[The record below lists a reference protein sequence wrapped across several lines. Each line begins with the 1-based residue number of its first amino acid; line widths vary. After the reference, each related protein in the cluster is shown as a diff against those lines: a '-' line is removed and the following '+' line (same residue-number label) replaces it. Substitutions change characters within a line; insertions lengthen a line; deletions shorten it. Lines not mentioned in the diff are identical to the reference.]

1 MDFWREI
8 FMALSR
14 NKLRTFLTGFAISW
28 GIFILIVLLA
38 AGNGVMNGISSEF
51 SDQSKNVYSLYSG
64 ETSIPFKGHGINR
77 NIWFTDKDIRFLE
90 TEAKN
95 VDQVSPYI
103 YTGGFATFGEKSQ
116 NVTVIGVRP
125 IYRFISNIDMVEGR
139 FLNERDEQYNEKV
152 IVIDESTQ
160 ERLFGEGN
168 SGIGQF
174 IIINNIAYKVVGVT
188 ESPMRSEGGEAYVP
202 FSTLKKI
209 TNQSDYWML
218 KFTTKGLKT
227 KEENEAYTEYLRT
240 QLAHLHEFDP
250 EDRSAVYIMSNMEQY
265 LQTMKILN
273 TLQLFIWIIGIA
285 MLISGIVGVS
295 NIMRITVK
303 ERTNEI
309 GIRKALGAKSRSI
322 LASIVTES
330 MIITA
335 IFGYIGMWL
344 GMVAAEVGGNILKTA
359 QEGNNITLNIVPSID
374 IRIVLMATALL
385 IVCGVLAGFFPA
397 RNAVKIK
404 PIEAMNYR

>member
-160 ERLFGEGN
+160 ERLG
-168 SGIGQF
+168 
-174 IIINNIAYKVVGVT
+174 T
-188 ESPMRSEGGEAYVP
+188 R
-202 FSTLKKI
+202 L
-209 TNQSDYWML
+209 
-218 KFTTKGLKT
+218 
-227 KEENEAYTEYLRT
+227 
-240 QLAHLHEFDP
+240 
-250 EDRSAVYIMSNMEQY
+250 
-265 LQTMKILN
+265 
-273 TLQLFIWIIGIA
+273 
-285 MLISGIVGVS
+285 
-295 NIMRITVK
+295 
-303 ERTNEI
+303 
-309 GIRKALGAKSRSI
+309 
-322 LASIVTES
+322 
-330 MIITA
+330 
-335 IFGYIGMWL
+335 
-344 GMVAAEVGGNILKTA
+344 
-359 QEGNNITLNIVPSID
+359 
-374 IRIVLMATALL
+374 
-385 IVCGVLAGFFPA
+385 
-397 RNAVKIK
+397 
-404 PIEAMNYR
+404 

>member
-1 MDFWREI
+1 MDFWQEI

-38 AGNGVMNGISSEF
+38 AGNGIINGISDEF
-51 SDQSKNVYSLYSG
+51 SDQRTNVYMIYSG
-64 ETSIPFKGHGINR
+64 ETSIPFKGQGINR
-77 NIWFTDKDIRFLE
+77 SIMFNDKDILFLE
-90 TEAKN
+90 NEVRN
-95 VDQVSPYI
+95 VDQVSPRIYI
-103 YTGGFATFGEKSQ
+103 NGFATLGDRSSSVFVS
-116 NVTVIGVRP
+116 GVRP
-125 IYRFISNIDMVEGR
+125 VFKGINNVELLEGR
-139 FLNERDEQYNEKV
+139 FVNEMDEKNNEKF
-152 IVIDESTQ
+152 IVIDKTL
-160 ERLFGEGN
+160 RDKLFGKDA
-168 SGIGQF
+168 SPLGQF
-174 IIINNIAYKVVGVT
+174 IIVNSMAFNVVGVC
-188 ESPMRSEGGEAYVP
+188 EAQGRSDGGEGYVP

-209 TNQSDYWML
+209 TRQSRYWML
-218 KFTTKGLKT
+218 NFTVKGLET
-227 KEENEAYTEYLRT
+227 KEDNEAFTNYLRT

-250 EDRSAVYIMSNMEQY
+250 DDTSAVYIRSRQEEY
-265 LQTMKILN
+265 LQTMKILH
-273 TLQLFIWIIGIA
+273 TLELFIWIIGFA

-322 LASIVTES
+322 LASIVVES
-330 MIITA
+330 MIITTV
-335 IFGYIGMWL
+335 FGYIGMWL
-344 GMVAAEVGGNILKTA
+344 GMVVAEVSGNIM
-359 QEGNNITLNIVPSID
+359 GNIQAGKGLSMNIVPSID

-385 IVCGVLAGFFPA
+385 IMCGVLAGFFPA

>member
-38 AGNGVMNGISSEF
+38 AGNGLMNGVSEEF
-51 SDQSKNVYSLYSG
+51 SDQSTNVYMIYGG
-64 ETSIPFKGHGINR
+64 ETSIPFKGHGTNR
-77 NIWFTDKDIRFLE
+77 SIMFTDKDIRFLE
-90 TEAKN
+90 TEVKE
-95 VDQVSPYI
+95 VDQVSPRI
-103 YTGGFATFGEKSQ
+103 NQSGFANFGDKSGSIFVQ
-116 NVTVIGVRP
+116 GVRP
-125 IYRFISNIDMVEGR
+125 VFKDIDNVKMLEGRFISE
-139 FLNERDEQYNEKV
+139 LDEKSSEKF
-152 IVIDESTQ
+152 IVIDDNLSKK
-160 ERLFGEGN
+160 LFDNEA
-168 SGIGQF
+168 SPLGQF
-174 IIINNIAYKVVGVT
+174 VIVNGIAYKVVGVC
-188 ESPMRSEGGEAYVP
+188 ESEGRSDGGNGYVP
-202 FSTLKKI
+202 FSTMKKI
-209 TNQSDYWML
+209 TRQSRYWML
-218 KFTTKGLKT
+218 HFTVKGLET
-227 KEENEAYTEYLRT
+227 KEDNEAFTEYLRT
-240 QLAHLHEFDP
+240 QLARFHEFDP
-250 EDRSAVYIMSNMEQY
+250 DDTSAVYIRSRQEEY
-265 LQTMKILN
+265 LQTMKIFN
-273 TLQLFIWIIGIA
+273 TIQLFIWIIGFA

-330 MIITA
+330 LIITT

-344 GMVAAEVGGNILKTA
+344 GMVVAEVSGNILSKV
-359 QEGNNITLNIVPSID
+359 QEGKEISLNIVPSID
-374 IRIVLMATALL
+374 IRIVLMATGLL

>member
-1 MDFWREI
+1 
-8 FMALSR
+8 MALSR

-38 AGNGVMNGISSEF
+38 VGNGLVNAVSSDF
-51 SDQSKNVYSLYSG
+51 SDQSTNVYMIYSG
-64 ETSIPFKGHGINR
+64 ETSKPFKGHGVNR
-77 NIWFTDKDIRFLE
+77 SIMFNDKDIRFLE
-90 TEAKN
+90 TEVKN
-95 VDQVSPYI
+95 VGKVSPRI
-103 YTGGFATFGEKSQ
+103 YRDGFATFNDKSSSIF
-116 NVTVIGVRP
+116 VSGVRP
-125 IYRFISNIDMVEGR
+125 VFRDINNVKMLEGR
-139 FLNERDEQYNEKV
+139 FINELDEKNSEKV
-152 IVIDESTQ
+152 IVIDESV
-160 ERLFGEGN
+160 RDKLFDEGF
-168 SGIGQF
+168 SPLGQF
-174 IIINNIAYKVVGVT
+174 VFVSGVAYRIVGV
-188 ESPMRSEGGEAYVP
+188 SKKMGDSNGNGYVP
-202 FSTLKKI
+202 FSTLKTI
-209 TNQSDYWML
+209 TRQSQYWML
-218 KFTTKGLKT
+218 HFSVIGLET
-227 KEENEAYTEYLRT
+227 KEDNEVFTEYLRT
-240 QLAHLHEFDP
+240 QLAHFHEFDP
-250 EDRSAVYIMSNMEQY
+250 DDTSAVYIRSRQEEY
-265 LQTMKILN
+265 LQTMKIFK
-273 TLQLFIWIIGIA
+273 TLQLFIWIIGFA

-330 MIITA
+330 LIITT

-344 GMVAAEVGGNILKTA
+344 GMVVAEIGGGILEKI
-359 QEGNNITLNIVPSID
+359 QEGKSVTLNIVPTID

>member
-8 FMALSR
+8 FMALGR

-28 GIFILIVLLA
+28 GIFILIILLA
-38 AGNGVMNGISSEF
+38 AGNGIMNGIGEQF
-51 SDQSKNVYSLYSG
+51 SDQSTNTYMIYGG
-64 ETSIPFKGHGINR
+64 ETSKPYKGHGTNR
-77 NIWFTDKDIRFLE
+77 SIWFNDKDIRFLE
-90 TEAKN
+90 TEVKE
-95 VDQVSPYI
+95 VGLVSPRI
-103 YTGGFATFGEKSQ
+103 YQSGFANFGDKSGSIFVQ
-116 NVTVIGVRP
+116 GVRP
-125 IYRFISNIDMVEGR
+125 VFKDINNTKILEGRFISE
-139 FLNERDEQYNEKV
+139 LDEKSSEKF
-152 IVIDESTQ
+152 IVIDDNL
-160 ERLFGEGN
+160 RKKLFDDGVPAL
-168 SGIGQF
+168 GQF
-174 IIINNIAYKVVGVT
+174 VIVSGIAYKVVGIC
-188 ESPMRSEGGEAYVP
+188 ESEGRSDGGNGYVP

-209 TNQSDYWML
+209 TRQNRYWML
-218 KFTTKGLKT
+218 NFTVNGLET
-227 KEENEAYTEYLRT
+227 KEQNEAFTEYLRT
-240 QLAHLHEFDP
+240 QLGRLHEFDP
-250 EDRSAVYIMSNMEQY
+250 DDQSAIWVRSTQEEY
-265 LQTMKILN
+265 LQTMKIFR
-273 TLQLFIWIIGIA
+273 TFELFIWIIGFA

-330 MIITA
+330 LFITS

-344 GMVAAEVGGNILKTA
+344 GMVVAEVAGSFLRDAQLGGEVSLH
-359 QEGNNITLNIVPSID
+359 IVPTID

-385 IVCGVLAGFFPA
+385 VVCGVLAGFFPA

>member
-1 MDFWREI
+1 
-8 FMALSR
+8 MALGR
-14 NKLRTFLTGFAISW
+14 NKLRTFLTGFSISW

-38 AGNGVMNGISSEF
+38 AGNGLMNGISDEF
-51 SDQSKNVYSLYSG
+51 SDQRTNVYMIYGG
-64 ETSIPFKGHGINR
+64 ETSKPFKGHGTNR
-77 NIWFTDKDIRFLE
+77 SIMFNDKDIRFLE
-90 TEAKN
+90 TSVKN
-95 VDQVSPYI
+95 VGQVSPRI
-103 YTGGFATFGEKSQ
+103 YQNGFATFNDKSS
-116 NVTVIGVRP
+116 NVFVSGVRP
-125 IYRFISNIDMVEGR
+125 VFQGINNVKMLEGR
-139 FLNERDEQYNEKV
+139 FINELDEKNSEKF
-152 IVIDESTQ
+152 IVIDESL
-160 ERLFGEGN
+160 RDKLFDDGV
-168 SGIGQF
+168 SPLGQF
-174 IIINNIAYKVVGVT
+174 IIFNSMAFSVVGVC
-188 ESPMRSEGGEAYVP
+188 EAEGRSDGGEGYVP
-202 FSTLKKI
+202 FSTLKTI
-209 TNQSDYWML
+209 TRQNRYWML
-218 KFTTKGLKT
+218 NFTVKGLETKEDNEAFTT
-227 KEENEAYTEYLRT
+227 YLRT

-250 EDRSAVYIMSNMEQY
+250 DDTAAVYIRSRQEEY
-265 LQTMKILN
+265 LQTMKILR
-273 TLQLFIWIIGIA
+273 TFELFIWIIGFA

-330 MIITA
+330 MLITT

-344 GMVAAEVGGNILKTA
+344 GMVMAEVSGGILEKV
-359 QEGNNITLNIVPSID
+359 QEGKEISLNIVPSID

>member
-38 AGNGVMNGISSEF
+38 AGNGIMNGISDEF
-51 SDQSKNVYSLYSG
+51 SDQRTNVYMIYSG

-77 NIWFTDKDIRFLE
+77 SIMFNDKDIRFLE
-90 TEAKN
+90 TEVRN
-95 VDQVSPYI
+95 VDQVSPRIYI
-103 YTGGFATFGEKSQ
+103 NGFATLGDKSSS
-116 NVTVIGVRP
+116 VFVSGVRP
-125 IYRFISNIDMVEGR
+125 VFKGINHVELLEGR
-139 FLNERDEQYNEKV
+139 FVNEMDEKNSEKF
-152 IVIDESTQ
+152 IVIDETL
-160 ERLFGEGN
+160 RDKLFGKDA
-168 SGIGQF
+168 SPLGQF
-174 IIINNIAYKVVGVT
+174 IIINSMAFNVVGVC
-188 ESPMRSEGGEAYVP
+188 EAQGRSDGGEGYVP

-209 TNQSDYWML
+209 TRQSRYWML
-218 KFTTKGLKT
+218 NFTVKGLET
-227 KEENEAYTEYLRT
+227 KEDNEAFTESLRT
-240 QLAHLHEFDP
+240 QLAGLHEFDP
-250 EDRSAVYIMSNMEQY
+250 DDTSAVYIRSRQEEY
-265 LQTMKILN
+265 LQTMKILH
-273 TLQLFIWIIGIA
+273 TLELFIWIIGFA

-330 MIITA
+330 LIITT

-344 GMVAAEVGGNILKTA
+344 GMIAAEVGGNILAKV
-359 QEGNNITLNIVPSID
+359 QEGKEISLNIVPSID

>member
-38 AGNGVMNGISSEF
+38 AGNGLMNGVSEEF
-51 SDQSKNVYSLYSG
+51 SDQSTNVYMIYGG
-64 ETSIPFKGHGINR
+64 ETSIPFKGHGTNR
-77 NIWFTDKDIRFLE
+77 SIMFTDKDIRFLE
-90 TEAKN
+90 TEVKE
-95 VDQVSPYI
+95 VDQVSPRI
-103 YTGGFATFGEKSQ
+103 YQSGFANFGDKSGSIFVQ
-116 NVTVIGVRP
+116 GVRP
-125 IYRFISNIDMVEGR
+125 VFKDIDNVKMLEGRFISE
-139 FLNERDEQYNEKV
+139 LDEKSSEKF
-152 IVIDESTQ
+152 IVIDDNLSKK
-160 ERLFGEGN
+160 LFDNEA
-168 SGIGQF
+168 SPLGQF
-174 IIINNIAYKVVGVT
+174 VIVNGIAYKVVGVC
-188 ESPMRSEGGEAYVP
+188 ESEGRSDGGNGYVP

-209 TNQSDYWML
+209 TRQSRYWML
-218 KFTTKGLKT
+218 HFTVKDLET
-227 KEENEAYTEYLRT
+227 KEENEAFTEYLRT
-240 QLAHLHEFDP
+240 QLARLHEFDP
-250 EDRSAVYIMSNMEQY
+250 DDTSAVYIGSRQEGY
-265 LQTMKILN
+265 LQTMKIFN
-273 TLQLFIWIIGIA
+273 TIQLFIWIIGFA

-330 MIITA
+330 LIITT

-344 GMVAAEVGGNILKTA
+344 GMVVAEVSGNILTKV
-359 QEGNNITLNIVPSID
+359 QEGKEISLNIVPSID

>member
-38 AGNGVMNGISSEF
+38 AGNGLMNGVSEEF
-51 SDQSKNVYSLYSG
+51 SDQSTNVYMIYGG
-64 ETSIPFKGHGINR
+64 ETSIPFKGHGTNR
-77 NIWFTDKDIRFLE
+77 SIRFTDKDIRFLE
-90 TEAKN
+90 TEVKE
-95 VDQVSPYI
+95 VDQVSPRI
-103 YTGGFATFGEKSQ
+103 YQNGFANFGDKSGSIFVQ
-116 NVTVIGVRP
+116 GVRP
-125 IYRFISNIDMVEGR
+125 VFKDINNVKMLKGRFISE
-139 FLNERDEQYNEKV
+139 LDEKSSEKF
-152 IVIDESTQ
+152 IVIDDNLSKK
-160 ERLFGEGN
+160 LFEN
-168 SGIGQF
+168 EASPLGQF
-174 IIINNIAYKVVGVT
+174 VIVNGIAYKVVGVC
-188 ESPMRSEGGEAYVP
+188 ESEGRSDGGNGYVP
-202 FSTLKKI
+202 FSTMKKI
-209 TNQSDYWML
+209 TRQSRYWML
-218 KFTTKGLKT
+218 HFTVKGLES
-227 KEENEAYTEYLRT
+227 KEDNAAFTENLRT
-240 QLAHLHEFDP
+240 QLARLHEFDP
-250 EDRSAVYIMSNMEQY
+250 DDTSAVYIRSRQEEY
-265 LQTMKILN
+265 LQTMKIFN
-273 TLQLFIWIIGIA
+273 TIQLFIWIIGFA

-330 MIITA
+330 LIITT

-344 GMVAAEVGGNILKTA
+344 GMVVAEVSGNILSKV
-359 QEGNNITLNIVPSID
+359 QEGKEISLNIVPSID

>member
-64 ETSIPFKGHGINR
+64 ETSVPFKGHGINR
-77 NIWFTDKDIRFLE
+77 FIRFTDKDIRFLE

-160 ERLFGEGN
+160 ERLFGEDN

-218 KFTTKGLKT
+218 KFTTKGLET
-227 KEENEAYTEYLRT
+227 KEDNEAYTEYLRT

-250 EDRSAVYIMSNMEQY
+250 EDQSAVYIVSNMEQY

>member
-38 AGNGVMNGISSEF
+38 AGNGLMNGVSEEF
-51 SDQSKNVYSLYSG
+51 SDQSTNVYMIYGG
-64 ETSIPFKGHGINR
+64 ETSIPFKGHGTNR
-77 NIWFTDKDIRFLE
+77 SIMFTDKDIRFLE
-90 TEAKN
+90 TEVKE
-95 VDQVSPYI
+95 VDQVSPRI
-103 YTGGFATFGEKSQ
+103 NQSGFANFGDKSGSIFVQ
-116 NVTVIGVRP
+116 GVRP
-125 IYRFISNIDMVEGR
+125 VFKDIDNVKMLEGRFISE
-139 FLNERDEQYNEKV
+139 LDEKSSEKF
-152 IVIDESTQ
+152 IVIDDNLSKK
-160 ERLFGEGN
+160 LFDNEA
-168 SGIGQF
+168 SPLGQF
-174 IIINNIAYKVVGVT
+174 VIVNGIAYKVVGVC
-188 ESPMRSEGGEAYVP
+188 ESEGRSDGGNGYVP
-202 FSTLKKI
+202 FSTMKKI
-209 TNQSDYWML
+209 TRQSRYWML
-218 KFTTKGLKT
+218 HFTVKGLET
-227 KEENEAYTEYLRT
+227 KEDNEMFTEYLRT
-240 QLAHLHEFDP
+240 QLARFHEFDP
-250 EDRSAVYIMSNMEQY
+250 DDTSAVYIRSRQEEY
-265 LQTMKILN
+265 LQTMKIFN
-273 TLQLFIWIIGIA
+273 TIQLFIWIIGFA

-330 MIITA
+330 LIITT

-344 GMVAAEVGGNILKTA
+344 GMVVAEVSGNILSKV
-359 QEGNNITLNIVPSID
+359 QEGKEISLNIVPSID

-385 IVCGVLAGFFPA
+385 IVCGMLAGFFPA

>member
-14 NKLRTFLTGFAISW
+14 NKLRTFLTGLAISW

-38 AGNGVMNGISSEF
+38 AGNGLMNGISEEF
-51 SDQSKNVYSLYSG
+51 SDQRTNVYMIYSG
-64 ETSIPFKGHGINR
+64 ETSKPYKGHGINR
-77 NIWFTDKDIRFLE
+77 SIMFNDKDIRFLE
-90 TEAKN
+90 TE
-95 VDQVSPYI
+95 VRQVGQVSPRI
-103 YTGGFATFGEKSQ
+103 YFNGFATINDHSSSVFVS
-116 NVTVIGVRP
+116 GVRP
-125 IYRFISNIDMVEGR
+125 VFKQINNVKLSEGR
-139 FLNERDEQYNEKV
+139 FINEFDEKNSEKF
-152 IVIDESTQ
+152 IVIDETL
-160 ERLFGEGN
+160 RDKLFDGDTSPLGH
-168 SGIGQF
+168 F
-174 IIINNIAYKVVGVT
+174 VIINNMAFNIVGVC
-188 ESPMRSEGGEAYVP
+188 EAEGRSDGGNAYVP

-209 TNQSDYWML
+209 TRQSQYWML
-218 KFTTKGLKT
+218 NFIVNGLET
-227 KEENEAYTEYLRT
+227 KEDNEAFTEYLRT

-250 EDRSAVYIMSNMEQY
+250 DDTSAVYIRSRQEEY
-265 LQTMKILN
+265 LQTMKIFR
-273 TLQLFIWIIGIA
+273 TLRLFIWIIGFA

-322 LASIVTES
+322 LASIVVES
-330 MIITA
+330 MIITT

-344 GMVAAEVGGNILKTA
+344 GMVVAEASGSLISKI
-359 QEGNNITLNIVPSID
+359 QEGNAITLNIVPSID
-374 IRIVLMATALL
+374 IRIVLSATALL
-385 IVCGVLAGFFPA
+385 IVCGVFAGFFPA

>member
-1 MDFWREI
+1 
-8 FMALSR
+8 MALSR

-38 AGNGVMNGISSEF
+38 VGNGLVNAVSSDF
-51 SDQSKNVYSLYSG
+51 SDQSTNVYMIYSG
-64 ETSIPFKGHGINR
+64 ETSKPFKGHGVNR
-77 NIWFTDKDIRFLE
+77 SIMFNDKDIRFLE
-90 TEAKN
+90 TEVKN
-95 VDQVSPYI
+95 VGKVSPRI
-103 YTGGFATFGEKSQ
+103 YRDGFATFNDKSSSIF
-116 NVTVIGVRP
+116 VSGVRP
-125 IYRFISNIDMVEGR
+125 VFRDINNVKMLEGR
-139 FLNERDEQYNEKV
+139 FINELDEKNSEKV
-152 IVIDESTQ
+152 IVIDESV
-160 ERLFGEGN
+160 RDKLFDEGF
-168 SGIGQF
+168 SPLGQF
-174 IIINNIAYKVVGVT
+174 IFVSGVAYRIVGV
-188 ESPMRSEGGEAYVP
+188 SKKMGDSNGNGYVP
-202 FSTLKKI
+202 FSTLKTI
-209 TNQSDYWML
+209 TRQSQYWML
-218 KFTTKGLKT
+218 HFSVIGLET
-227 KEENEAYTEYLRT
+227 KEDNEVFTEYLRT
-240 QLAHLHEFDP
+240 QLAHFHEFDP
-250 EDRSAVYIMSNMEQY
+250 DDTSAVYIRSRQEEY
-265 LQTMKILN
+265 LQTMKIFK
-273 TLQLFIWIIGIA
+273 TLQLFIWIIGFA

-330 MIITA
+330 LIITT

-344 GMVAAEVGGNILKTA
+344 GMVVAEIGGGILEKI
-359 QEGNNITLNIVPSID
+359 QEGKSVTLNIVPTID

>member
-38 AGNGVMNGISSEF
+38 AGNGIMNGIGDEF
-51 SDQSKNVYSLYSG
+51 SDQRTNVYMIYSG

-77 NIWFTDKDIRFLE
+77 SIMFNDKDIRFLE
-90 TEAKN
+90 TEVRN
-95 VDQVSPYI
+95 VDQVSPRIYI
-103 YTGGFATFGEKSQ
+103 NGFATLGDKSSS
-116 NVTVIGVRP
+116 VFVSGVRP
-125 IYRFISNIDMVEGR
+125 VFKGINHVELLEGR
-139 FLNERDEQYNEKV
+139 FVNEMDEKNSEKF
-152 IVIDESTQ
+152 IVIDETL
-160 ERLFGEGN
+160 RDKLFGKDT
-168 SGIGQF
+168 SPLGQF
-174 IIINNIAYKVVGVT
+174 IIINSMAFNVIGVC
-188 ESPMRSEGGEAYVP
+188 EAQGRSDGGEGYVP

-209 TNQSDYWML
+209 TRQSRYWML
-218 KFTTKGLKT
+218 NFTVKGLET
-227 KEENEAYTEYLRT
+227 KEDNEAFTESLRT
-240 QLAHLHEFDP
+240 QLAGLHEFDP
-250 EDRSAVYIMSNMEQY
+250 DDTSAVYIRSRQEEY
-265 LQTMKILN
+265 LQTMKILH
-273 TLQLFIWIIGIA
+273 TFELFIWIIGFA

-330 MIITA
+330 LIITT

-344 GMVAAEVGGNILKTA
+344 GMIAAEVGGNVLAKV
-359 QEGNNITLNIVPSID
+359 QEGKEISLNIVPSID

>member
-38 AGNGVMNGISSEF
+38 AGNGLMDAVGTQFSSR
-51 SDQSKNVYSLYSG
+51 STNSYTIYGGVTSKPY
-64 ETSIPFKGHGINR
+64 KGHNSNR
-77 NIWFTDKDIRFLE
+77 YIPLTDKDIRLLE
-90 TEAKN
+90 N
-95 VDQVSPYI
+95 NFPHVDQVSPRVNS
-103 YTGGFATFGEKSQ
+103 GGNAVYGDQLSPL
-116 NVTVIGVRP
+116 VLSGVRP
-125 IYRFISNIDMVEGR
+125 VYAKTNDVKMTMGRFI
-139 FLNERDEQYNEKV
+139 DELDEKNNEKV
-152 IVIDESTQ
+152 VVIDENVQ
-160 ERLFGEGN
+160 EQLFDPEEDP
-168 SGIGQF
+168 IGKLIF
-174 IIINNIAYKVVGVT
+174 VNDIAYKVIGVWKGNPN
-188 ESPMRSEGGEAYVP
+188 SGGGECFVP

-209 TNQSDYWML
+209 TNKDEYSML
-218 KFTTKGLKT
+218 NFTTYDLDT
-227 KEENEAYTEYLRT
+227 KEANEAFEKYLRT
-240 QLAHLHEFDP
+240 QLANIHEFDP
-250 EDRSAVYIMSNMEQY
+250 GDDAAVWINSTMLQY
-265 LQTMKILN
+265 LQTNKIMN

-309 GIRKALGAKSRSI
+309 GIRKAIGAKSRSI
-322 LASIVTES
+322 LTSIVVES
-330 MIITA
+330 MMITTL
-335 IFGYIGMWL
+335 FGYIGMWL
-344 GMVAAEVGGNILKTA
+344 GMVVAEVSGNIISKA
-359 QEGNNITLNIVPSID
+359 QEGNMVTINIVPSID
-374 IRIVLMATALL
+374 IRIVLLATALL

>member
-38 AGNGVMNGISSEF
+38 AGNGLMDAVGEQFSSR
-51 SDQSKNVYSLYSG
+51 STNTYTIYSG
-64 ETSIPFKGHGINR
+64 FTSKPYKGHNENRWIPFS
-77 NIWFTDKDIRFLE
+77 DKDIRLLE
-90 TEAKN
+90 N
-95 VDQVSPYI
+95 NFPHVDQVSPRINTSGNAVYQD
-103 YTGGFATFGEKSQ
+103 KLSP
-116 NVTVIGVRP
+116 VSLSGVRP
-125 IYRFISNIDMVEGR
+125 IFAKTNDVKMTKGR
-139 FLNERDEQYNEKV
+139 FLDELDEKNNEKV
-152 IVIDESTQ
+152 IVIDKTAQ
-160 ERLFGEGN
+160 EQLIDPEEDP
-168 SGIGQF
+168 IGKLVF
-174 IIINNIAYKVVGVT
+174 INNIAYRIVGIW
-188 ESPMRSEGGEAYVP
+188 EGHPNSGGGEGFVP

-209 TNQSDYWML
+209 TNQSEYHML
-218 KFTTKGLKT
+218 NFTTYGLDT
-227 KEENEAYTEYLRT
+227 KEANEEFQTYLRT
-240 QLAHLHEFDP
+240 QLASLHEFDP
-250 EDRSAVYIMSNMEQY
+250 EDDSSIWINSTMLNY
-265 LQTMKILN
+265 LQTNKIMN

-309 GIRKALGAKSRSI
+309 GIRKAIGAKSRSI
-322 LASIVTES
+322 LASIVVES
-330 MIITA
+330 MIITTL
-335 IFGYIGMWL
+335 FGYIGMWL
-344 GMVAAEVGGNILKTA
+344 GMVVAEVSGNIISKA
-359 QEGNNITLNIVPSID
+359 QEGNMVTINIVPSID
-374 IRIVLMATALL
+374 IRIVLLATVLL

>member
-38 AGNGVMNGISSEF
+38 AGNGIMNGISEEF
-51 SDQSKNVYSLYSG
+51 GDQSKNVYSLYSG
-64 ETSIPFKGHGINR
+64 ETSIPFKGHGTNR
-77 NIWFTDKDIRFLE
+77 NIQFTDKDIRFLE
-90 TEAKN
+90 TEAQH

-103 YTGGFATFGEKSQ
+103 YSGGFATYGEQSQ
-116 NVTVIGVRP
+116 NVTLVGVRP
-125 IYRFISNIDMVEGR
+125 VYRAISHIDLLDGR
-139 FLNERDEQYNEKV
+139 FLDELDEQNSEKV
-152 IVIDESTQ
+152 IVIDQNTQ
-160 ERLFGEGN
+160 ERLFGKEV
-168 SGIGQF
+168 SPIGQF
-174 IIINNIAYKVVGVT
+174 VIVNSIAYKVIGVT
-188 ESPMRSEGGEAYVP
+188 ENSMRSEGGEAYVP

-209 TNQSDYWML
+209 TRQNEYFMM
-218 KFTTKGLKT
+218 KFITKGLET
-227 KEENEAYTEYLRT
+227 KDDNENYSEYLRT
-240 QLAHLHEFDP
+240 QLGHLHEFDP
-250 EDRSAVYIMSNMEQY
+250 EDHSAVYIMSNMEQY

-330 MIITA
+330 MIITT

-344 GMVAAEVGGNILKTA
+344 GMVAAEFSGSLLEKV
-359 QEGNNITLNIVPSID
+359 QENNSIPMTIVPSID
-374 IRIVLMATALL
+374 IRIVVMATALL
-385 IVCGVLAGFFPA
+385 IVCGMLAGFFPA
-397 RNAVKIK
+397 RNAVKVK

>member
-38 AGNGVMNGISSEF
+38 AGNGLMNGVSKEF
-51 SDQSKNVYSLYSG
+51 SDQSTNVYMIYGG
-64 ETSIPFKGHGINR
+64 ETSIPFKGHGTNR
-77 NIWFTDKDIRFLE
+77 SIMFTDKDIRFLE
-90 TEAKN
+90 TEVKE
-95 VDQVSPYI
+95 VDQVSPRI
-103 YTGGFATFGEKSQ
+103 YQSGFANFGDKSGSIFVQ
-116 NVTVIGVRP
+116 GVRP
-125 IYRFISNIDMVEGR
+125 VFKDIDNVKMLEGRFISE
-139 FLNERDEQYNEKV
+139 LDEKSSEKF
-152 IVIDESTQ
+152 IVIDDNLSKK
-160 ERLFGEGN
+160 LFDNEV
-168 SGIGQF
+168 SPLGQF
-174 IIINNIAYKVVGVT
+174 VIVNGIAYKVVGVC
-188 ESPMRSEGGEAYVP
+188 ESEGRSDGGNGYVP
-202 FSTLKKI
+202 FSTMKKI
-209 TNQSDYWML
+209 TRQSRYWML
-218 KFTTKGLKT
+218 HFTVKGLET
-227 KEENEAYTEYLRT
+227 KEDNEMFTEYLRT
-240 QLAHLHEFDP
+240 QLARFHEFDP
-250 EDRSAVYIMSNMEQY
+250 DDTSAVYIRSRQEEY
-265 LQTMKILN
+265 LQTMKIFN
-273 TLQLFIWIIGIA
+273 TIQLFIWIIGFA

-330 MIITA
+330 LIITT

-344 GMVAAEVGGNILKTA
+344 GMVTAEVGGNILSNV
-359 QEGNNITLNIVPSID
+359 QEGKEISLNIVPSID
-374 IRIVLMATALL
+374 IHIVLMATGLL

>member
-1 MDFWREI
+1 
-8 FMALSR
+8 MALSR

-38 AGNGVMNGISSEF
+38 AGNGLVNGISAEF
-51 SDQSKNVYSLYSG
+51 SDQRINVYMIYSG
-64 ETSIPFKGHGINR
+64 ETSKPFKGHGTNR
-77 NIWFTDKDIRFLE
+77 SIMFNDRDIRFLE
-90 TEAKN
+90 TSVKN
-95 VDQVSPYI
+95 VDQVSPRI
-103 YTGGFATFGEKSQ
+103 YQNGFATFNDKSSS
-116 NVTVIGVRP
+116 IFLSGVRP
-125 IYRFISNIDMVEGR
+125 VFQGINNVKILEGR
-139 FLNERDEQYNEKV
+139 FINELDEKNSEKF
-152 IVIDESTQ
+152 IVIDESL
-160 ERLFGEGN
+160 RDKLFDDGVSPLGKFV
-168 SGIGQF
+168 IF
-174 IIINNIAYKVVGVT
+174 NNMAFSVVGVC
-188 ESPMRSEGGEAYVP
+188 EAEGRSDGGEGYVP
-202 FSTLKKI
+202 FSTLKTI
-209 TNQSDYWML
+209 TRQNRYWML
-218 KFTTKGLKT
+218 NFTVKGLETKEDNEAFTT
-227 KEENEAYTEYLRT
+227 YLRT

-250 EDRSAVYIMSNMEQY
+250 DDTSAVYIRSRQEDY

-273 TLQLFIWIIGIA
+273 TLQLFIWIIGFA

-330 MIITA
+330 MLITT

-344 GMVAAEVGGNILKTA
+344 GMVMAEVSGGILEKV
-359 QEGNNITLNIVPSID
+359 QEGKEISLNIVPSID